1 MVLFSFVIMSKDFQL
16 TSMMVD
22 SDENQDRYFVDQQ
35 NKLLL
40 HGKKT
45 KKVLKLDNVTRI
57 FIVFHP

>member
-1 MVLFSFVIMSKDFQL
+1 
-16 TSMMVD
+16 MMVD